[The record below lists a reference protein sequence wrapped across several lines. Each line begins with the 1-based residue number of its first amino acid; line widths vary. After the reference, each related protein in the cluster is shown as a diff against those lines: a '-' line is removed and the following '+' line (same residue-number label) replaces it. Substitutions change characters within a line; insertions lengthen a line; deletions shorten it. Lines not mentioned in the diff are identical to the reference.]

1 METKGWLAS
10 KTMWFNAL
18 SVIVAGAS
26 WGAGS
31 LTSHPDL
38 VCILVI
44 VQAIG
49 NLILR
54 RFTNT
59 AIAKKAPE

>member
-1 METKGWLAS
+1 MNSKSWINS
-10 KTMWFNAL
+10 KTAWYNVL
-18 SVIVAGAS
+18 SIVVAGAS

-31 LTSHPDL
+31 LSAHPDL

-44 VQAIG
+44 VQALG

-54 RFTNT
+54 KFTNT
-59 AIAKKAPE
+59 AIGKAPA